1 LVITKD
7 NLCPP
12 VYYGIYNEGGAS
24 ASKAP
29 VDPEEPWVSKVDL
42 DLIPP
47 PLSVTSLMSFI
58 SAMEGITC
66 SSQLFVDKDTMS
78 PLNDDHI
85 LTEEGNWPGSTT
97 EGHVMFKLIADTN
110 ECKGFPSGKFH
121 IRSVGTNHYW
131 TCHWLETH
139 QEGNTLCI
147 WTLYGSEHPSQV
159 RTWFFSLSYKSAT
172 HISSRSFS

>member
-1 LVITKD
+1 LFITKD

-12 VYYGIYNEGGAS
+12 VYYGIYNEGGVS

-58 SAMEGITC
+58 SATEGIASGC

-85 LTEEGNWPGSTT
+85 LTEKGNWPGSTT
-97 EGHVMFKLIADTN
+97 EGHVMFKLITDTN
-110 ECKGFPSGKFH
+110 KCKGFPSGRFR
-121 IRSVGTNHYW
+121 IRGSVFPKYYW
-131 TCHWLETH
+131 TFRWWETDK
-139 QEGNTLCI
+139 EGNALCL
-147 WTLYGSEHPSQV
+147 WGSSFGLYYEAQV
-159 RTWFFSLSYKSAT
+159 RTWFFYLS
-172 HISSRSFS
+172 